1 MLANGLNVLY
11 KFSGL
16 FILYE
21 TVWNLNYYW
30 YLIGTPLN
38 LGPKWPTPCWF
49 ERRRHSIAF
58 VNASLLAVCFY
69 YLNMD

>member
-30 YLIGTPLN
+30 YL
-38 LGPKWPTPCWF
+38 C
-49 ERRRHSIAF
+49 
-58 VNASLLAVCFY
+58 
-69 YLNMD
+69 